1 MLTQNLQDN
10 QYNLFNYWRKKETFP
25 STHNLSEKKLE
36 NLSRN
41 FPSKTALYYQNIK
54 VLHKQ

>member
-10 QYNLFNYWRKKETFP
+10 QYNLFNYWRKKKTFP

-36 NLSRN
+36 VQSMLKRSLQKKL
-41 FPSKTALYYQNIK
+41 F
-54 VLHKQ
+54 